1 MYKVH
6 PQAYIKAWLKFKM
19 ITAGLKTGIKNKIKS
34 QVKCLKADTHIMVSV
49 YFAYHDNN
57 YYELYFL
64 L

>member
-34 QVKCLKADTHIMVSV
+34 QVSV
-49 YFAYHDNN
+49 
-57 YYELYFL
+57 
-64 L
+64 